1 MSGDI
6 IALIIIVW
14 VVVAGV
20 MVFGMAEEDFET
32 HVYVMMVFWPV
43 VLPILAFFGF
53 FYAIWSAL
61 RVSIGMFRSNG
72 GREPQWVVRNTAGRR

>member
-1 MSGDI
+1 MSGNVIALCI
-6 IALIIIVW
+6 IAW

-20 MVFGMAEEDFET
+20 MVFGMADEDHEN

-43 VLPILAFFGF
+43 VLPILALFGF

-61 RVSIGMFRSNG
+61 RVGIDMFK
-72 GREPQWVVRNTAGRR
+72 E